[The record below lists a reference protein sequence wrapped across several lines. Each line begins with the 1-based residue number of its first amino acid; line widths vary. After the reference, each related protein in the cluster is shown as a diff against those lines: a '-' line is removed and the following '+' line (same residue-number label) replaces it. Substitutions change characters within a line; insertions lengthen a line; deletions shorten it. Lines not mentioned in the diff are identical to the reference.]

1 MLQKIIRWESYI
13 VLTKYRYTGKKVIK
27 MWLNQVIKWEEYA
40 KNVAVSETLLS
51 IDLHYFVYNVFM
63 C

>member
-1 MLQKIIRWESYI
+1 M
-13 VLTKYRYTGKKVIK
+13 LTKYRYTGKKVIK